1 MQQHSR
7 AHNLIGLA
15 ARGRRLVVG
24 ALAVEKAV
32 KGGRA
37 KLVIVDCESAM
48 NTQKQYT
55 DLCRYY
61 KVPMALLQAPCQAA
75 GKPGRMCL
83 AILDQGLAEQIE
95 KALYGDP
102 TTGGKG

>member
-1 MQQHSR
+1 MQQHSK

-15 ARGRRLVVG
+15 ARGRRLVLG

-32 KGGRA
+32 KGGQA
-37 KLVIVDCESAM
+37 KLVVVDCESSM

-55 DLCRYY
+55 DLCRYH
-61 KVPMALLQAPCQAA
+61 KVPMVLLQAPCQAA

-83 AILDQGLAEQIE
+83 AVLDKGLAEQIE
-95 KALYGDP
+95 IALHGDQ